1 MHIQSS
7 TSMSSWQQRTPPTQ
21 EQLKTQASD
30 LFSKLDSSSKG
41 YLDASDFSK
50 ALQSVQQTTSDSQS
64 SEWFSQLD
72 ADADGKLNSD
82 EFSTGVSEQLYNA
95 RGMMGAG
102 GPPPGG
108 MNGMPPPPPQE
119 EEDSG
124 KTVDELTEML
134 DKVKGRDSQLAT
146 DLQSIID
153 QFDQADADQDGK
165 VTRDEAMAFNESQ
178 KTSSSDA
185 SDSSVSTNSL
195 STSQMQLQHT
205 LMQLMKSYGATAANA
220 ATGSTSLSMTA

>member
-50 ALQSVQQTTSDSQS
+50 ALQSVQQETSDSQS

-72 ADADGKLNSD
+72 TDADGKLTSD

-178 KTSSSDA
+178 KTSSSDV
-185 SDSSVSTNSL
+185 SDSSAATNSL
-195 STSQMQLQHT
+195 STTQMQLQHT

-220 ATGSTSLSMTA
+220 ATSSTSLSMTA